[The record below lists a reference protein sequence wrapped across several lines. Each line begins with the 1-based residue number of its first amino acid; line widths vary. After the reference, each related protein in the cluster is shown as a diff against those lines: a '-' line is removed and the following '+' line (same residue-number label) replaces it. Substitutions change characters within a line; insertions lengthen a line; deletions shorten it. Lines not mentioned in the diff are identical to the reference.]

1 MPEESDI
8 AAPDAAQLA
17 ETQAKPVAV
26 PEAATQETED
36 EQQEQK
42 PKGGFQR
49 KIDKLTRERYELR
62 EQLAEIRGRLAA
74 METRPAGTNGRTE
87 TGDPEPKPTDFG
99 TYEEYIKAAARWVA
113 RQEHQSLSAKDRER
127 EAATEQAERERE
139 IVSSY
144 NERLEE
150 FRADHDDFNY
160 IVGKAMLT
168 QEIAPSVQV
177 ALMEDERGPEMA
189 YYLGQHP
196 EVCDHLNS
204 LSAAG
209 AVKYLGRLSERL
221 FPENSAEE
229 ETEESGEASEEEPV
243 RARTPAPRAVAQA
256 PAPLKPVK
264 KPAPTATGLADDLS
278 MEEWVKRREAQLR
291 KK

>member
-26 PEAATQETED
+26 PEAATQET
-36 EQQEQK
+36 
-42 PKGGFQR
+42 
-49 KIDKLTRERYELR
+49 
-62 EQLAEIRGRLAA
+62 
-74 METRPAGTNGRTE
+74 
-87 TGDPEPKPTDFG
+87 
-99 TYEEYIKAAARWVA
+99 
-113 RQEHQSLSAKDRER
+113 
-127 EAATEQAERERE
+127 
-139 IVSSY
+139 
-144 NERLEE
+144 
-150 FRADHDDFNY
+150 
-160 IVGKAMLT
+160 
-168 QEIAPSVQV
+168 
-177 ALMEDERGPEMA
+177 EDERGPEMA

-229 ETEESGEASEEEPV
+229 ETEESGEASEEETA
-243 RARTPAPRAVAQA
+243 RARAPVPRAAVQA

-264 KPAPTATGLADDLS
+264 KPAPTATGLADDLPMS
-278 MEEWVKRREAQLR
+278 EWVKRREAQLR